1 MKKIHTN
8 TVYLLA
14 FILILNVSCTKW
26 LDVKPKSEVEASEIF
41 TTEKGYIDVLM
52 GIYSK
57 MSDGS
62 TYGDVLT
69 MSTLE
74 ILAQN
79 HKSTSNKQLE
89 FANFVYNTAY
99 ADDIF
104 TNIWESQFNT
114 IANCNSL
121 IDHIKVDKPE
131 KFLNNNY
138 KIIYGEALAIRA
150 LLHFD
155 LIRMFHPSYT
165 SNKDYKAIPYIKKF
179 TKELT
184 RQYTTEEALTNVLD
198 DLKKSYNLLKDVDPI
213 KSHLDFR
220 ERQLRLNYYAV
231 SGLLSR
237 VYIYKDDKQ
246 NALKYAKEVIASEI
260 FKFIAPDK
268 IIVPKKDYT
277 FSCEH
282 LFSLFVTNLGKTSRT
297 YFEDKATKELVC
309 AQRMKLNNLY
319 EGNDLRL
326 KNWFEVIT
334 SEGGTKKR
342 FMTKYYRPRDK
353 EIEKTYY
360 KPIIPIIKI
369 AEMYLIA
376 AECLTQTNLT
386 EAISLMNIIRQ
397 KRESSI
403 LKGITDAG
411 TLMNEIN
418 KEYQREFFG
427 EGQLFYFYKRLN
439 MTVIKDATAHNLM
452 MDATKY
458 TFPLPKKEVQ
468 FGSRITY

>member
-1 MKKIHTN
+1 MKKIHIN
-8 TVYLLA
+8 SLLA
-14 FILILNVSCTKW
+14 LILLLNVSCTKW
-26 LDVKPKSEVEASEIF
+26 LDVKPRSEVEASEIF
-41 TTEKGYIDVLM
+41 TTEKGYIDALM

-57 MSDGS
+57 MGTRS
-62 TYGDVLT
+62 TYGDMLT
-69 MSTLE
+69 MSTLD

-79 HKSTSNKQLE
+79 FESTSNEQLE
-89 FANFVYNTAY
+89 FANFVYNTDY

-104 TNIWESQFNT
+104 TNIWDNQFNT

-138 KIIYGEALAIRA
+138 NIIYGEALAIRA

-213 KSHLDFR
+213 KSHLDFF

-231 SGLLSR
+231 AGLLAR

-246 NALKYAKEVIASEI
+246 NALKYAKEVIASEN
-260 FKFIAPDK
+260 FKFITPDK
-268 IIVPKKDYT
+268 IIPQKDFT

-282 LFSLFVTNLGKTSRT
+282 LFSLFITNLGENSRT
-297 YFEDKATKELVC
+297 YFEDKAMNELVC
-309 AQRMKLNNLY
+309 AHRIQINNLY
-319 EGNDLRL
+319 AGNDLRF

-342 FMTKYYRPRDK
+342 FMTKYNRPRDK
-353 EIEKTYY
+353 EIEKNYY

-376 AECLTQTNLT
+376 AECQVQTNLT
-386 EAISLMNIIRQ
+386 EALSLINILHQ
-397 KRESSI
+397 KRESPI
-403 LKGITDAG
+403 LNDITDAES
-411 TLMNEIN
+411 LMDEIN

-439 MTVIKDATAHNLM
+439 MIAIKDVAAYNLM

-468 FGSRITY
+468 FGRRITY